1 MSWFQQ
7 YSNRGSRAPEVEVPR
22 LEPKDLYDRRMR
34 RDYAR
39 LKSYNHLLEQIYHRI
54 YSSSQL
60 SGNTASILYT
70 VPPFILGLPKLDME
84 DCIVYL
90 VFQLRQ
96 AGFEV
101 RFTWPNLL
109 FISWRHTE
117 GEYLTKKNP
126 IIQAM
131 TPEPPPPP
139 PKPLATSQKKGKAAA
154 TTQSVANKPANF
166 RPFNDDITMITS
178 NIQPSSFGTT
188 PVTATPRSAAEYRP
202 PDSFIQQ
209 IERPGPDRQ
218 PQAKQQSPGNI
229 LTDLWN
235 F

>member
-1 MSWFQQ
+1 
-7 YSNRGSRAPEVEVPR
+7 
-22 LEPKDLYDRRMR
+22 
-34 RDYAR
+34 
-39 LKSYNHLLEQIYHRI
+39 
-54 YSSSQL
+54 
-60 SGNTASILYT
+60 
-70 VPPFILGLPKLDME
+70 ME
-84 DCIVYL
+84 DCVVYL

-139 PKPLATSQKKGKAAA
+139 PKPQATSQKKGKSSLSAAPL
-154 TTQSVANKPANF
+154 ANKQANF
-166 RPFNDDITMITS
+166 RPFNEDIMTLTS
-178 NIQPSSFGTT
+178 NIQPSSFGSN
-188 PVTATPRSAAEYRP
+188 PITATPRSAAEYRP

-218 PQAKQQSPGNI
+218 PVAKPQTNSPGNI